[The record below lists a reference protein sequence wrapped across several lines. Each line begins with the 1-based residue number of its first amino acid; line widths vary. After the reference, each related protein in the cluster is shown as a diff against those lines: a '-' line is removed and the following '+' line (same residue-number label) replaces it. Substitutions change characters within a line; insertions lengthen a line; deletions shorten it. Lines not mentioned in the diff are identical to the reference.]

1 MRSLNLTRPHVRGPE
16 VEAWQR
22 FLRREGFYKAP
33 IDGDFGGNTE
43 AATLRRQQL
52 TIRSERDLPQ
62 TVLSMPR
69 LSRELGEAVST
80 HR

>member
-43 AATLRRQQL
+43 AATLRRQ
-52 TIRSERDLPQ
+52 
-62 TVLSMPR
+62 
-69 LSRELGEAVST
+69 
-80 HR
+80 H